1 MVRIA
6 LVGCGTMGRTH
17 SNGYKTIGNAQPVA
31 FCDLH
36 AGKAQALAA
45 AHGAAAYTDFHTMLG
60 EADFDVLDVC
70 LPTYLHRDYAVAGMR
85 AGKHVFCEK
94 PLARSEEEA
103 LDMLAAAKTYG
114 VKFSVGH
121 VLRFFPN
128 YAHAAGLAAAG
139 RLGTPR
145 LIRTVRNQA
154 FPAWSWEGWYQD
166 YEKSGG
172 PILDLVIHDLDWIMH
187 SFGAVQ
193 RVYAMSLNG
202 KVPGQEHCLLVLR
215 LQNGAIAHVEGSWAL
230 PNGAAFHMA
239 YEVVGTKAQVE
250 YDSLKDAPV
259 VLETAPEGVHQ
270 VAYHSPMLGDM
281 EPYTSELQKFIDCVE
296 RDTEPAVTGEEALNV
311 LRVALAALKSSQTG
325 RPVTL

>member
-6 LVGCGTMGRTH
+6 LVGCGTMGRIH
-17 SNGYKTIGNAQPVA
+17 ASGYQAIANAQPVA
-31 FCDLH
+31 FCDLS
-36 AGKAQALAA
+36 AEKAQVPAST
-45 AHGAAAYTDFHTMLG
+45 HGATVYTDFDGMLR

-94 PLARSEEEA
+94 PIARSEEAA
-103 LDMLAAAKTYG
+103 LDMLAAAKAYG

-187 SFGAVQ
+187 SFGDVK
-193 RVYAMSLNG
+193 RVYALSLNG
-202 KVPGQEHCLLVLR
+202 KVAGQEHCLLVLR

-230 PNGAAFHMA
+230 PKGSAFHTA

-250 YDSLKDAPV
+250 YDSQKDASV
-259 VLETAPEGVHQ
+259 VLETAPRGVHQ
-270 VAYHSPMLGDM
+270 AAYLSPVPDALD
-281 EPYTSELQKFIDCVE
+281 PYTQELQKFIDCVAC
-296 RDTEPAVTGEEALNV
+296 DTAPAVTGEEALKA
-311 LRVALAALKSSQTG
+311 LRVALAALESSQTG
-325 RPVTL
+325 KPVTL

>member
-17 SNGYKTIGNAQPVA
+17 SSGYQAIENAQPVA
-31 FCDLH
+31 FCDLSID
-36 AGKAQALAA
+36 KAQALAA
-45 AHGAAAYTDFHTMLG
+45 AHGAQVYTDFDKMLS

-70 LPTYLHRDYAVAGMR
+70 LPTYLHHDYAIAGMR

-94 PLARSEEEA
+94 PLARSAQEAEE
-103 LDMLAAAKTYG
+103 MLAVAKACG

-128 YAHAAGLAAAG
+128 YAHAAQLAASG

-172 PILDLVIHDLDWIMH
+172 PILDLVIHDIDWILH
-187 SFGAVQ
+187 SFGDVK

-202 KVPGQEHCLLVLR
+202 KAPGQEHCLLVLR

-230 PNGAAFHMA
+230 PKGSAFHTSF
-239 YEVVGTKAQVE
+239 EVVGTKAQVE
-250 YDSLKDAPV
+250 FDSLRDAPV
-259 VLETAPEGVHQ
+259 VLETAPQGVHQ
-270 VAYHSPMLGDM
+270 VAYLSPVLGAL
-281 EPYTSELQKFIDCVE
+281 EPYTLELQKFVDCVDH
-296 RDTEPAVTGEEALNV
+296 DTEPAVTGEEGLKV
-311 LRVALAALKSSQTG
+311 LRVALAALESSQTG
-325 RPVTL
+325 KPVTL